1 MSRILTLSII
11 VAGSS
16 YSLTQPILI
25 PAATHGLNSTSIDA
39 TCKNSDSSV
48 NQDILVATIVN
59 AGGDVEVVLYGAF
72 TGSCTLRR

>member
-1 MSRILTLSII
+1 ML
-11 VAGSS
+11 
-16 YSLTQPILI
+16 YNLI
-25 PAATHGLNSTSIDA
+25 EEDGLVFYEIAVKKIA

-48 NQDILVATIVN
+48 NQDILVATIVR